1 MSVSAI
7 TSINSLAN
15 QDDGP
20 GGRSTAFQKTGQNL
34 QSRQLDDAKNS
45 ASAVDTVKLSGLGQS
60 QKLAGDV
67 TRLKQ
72 HLDSGDLSAA
82 QSAYAA
88 IQQDLRHNQAQETV
102 SGASPVGSAAAS
114 NVTTAVGAVA
124 ASRPN
129 APERNGRVFQSSGKP
144 GQFENA
150 AAPGKDATARS
161 TIDVSA

>member
-1 MSVSAI
+1 VSVSAI

-72 HLDSGDLSAA
+72 HLDSGDLYAA

-88 IQQDLRHNQAQETV
+88 IQQDLRHNQAQETA
-102 SGASPVGSAAAS
+102 SGASPVGGAAAS
-114 NVTTAVGAVA
+114 HVTTAVGAA
-124 ASRPN
+124 ASRPD
-129 APERNGRVFQSSGKP
+129 APERNGRVFQSSRET
-144 GQFENA
+144 GQFEDA
-150 AAPGKDATARS
+150 AAPAKDATGRS